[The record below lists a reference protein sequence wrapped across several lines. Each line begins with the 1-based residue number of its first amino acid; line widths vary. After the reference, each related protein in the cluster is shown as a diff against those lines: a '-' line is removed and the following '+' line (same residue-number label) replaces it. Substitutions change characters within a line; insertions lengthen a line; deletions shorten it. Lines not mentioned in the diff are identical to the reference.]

1 MFIFYFFQKTSVFV
15 INFFSNFPEAELC
28 YPLHK
33 THVIMRRSSSDTCI
47 ELQQAGLPRRWSS
60 SPSVSSSGLAA
71 PLASPALAP
80 RETCEMRGD
89 VLLKHAPGAMKTM
102 RVVFVADQS
111 TLKIVIKQKERD
123 VTHDFVLC
131 TLDLA
136 TLFVGWDSA
145 DGAMFC
151 IGAKW
156 QGIVYHTIYCYPCA
170 GTRGLWLFFLKER
183 GCEIVSMSIAR
194 RHSQEHMTAIKE
206 AHKSF
211 GSECSR

>member
-1 MFIFYFFQKTSVFV
+1 
-15 INFFSNFPEAELC
+15 
-28 YPLHK
+28 
-33 THVIMRRSSSDTCI
+33 MRRSSSEPGI
-47 ELQQAGLPRRWSS
+47 EFQQAGLSRRWSS

-71 PLASPALAP
+71 PLASPALAL

-89 VLLKHAPGAMKTM
+89 VLLKHAPDARKTM
-102 RVVFVADQS
+102 RVVFVADQN
-111 TLKIVIKQKERD
+111 TLNIIIKQKERD

-156 QGIVYHTIYCYPCA
+156 QGSVYHNIYCYPCA
-170 GTRGLWLFFLKER
+170 CTRGLWLFFLKER
-183 GCEIVSMSIAR
+183 GCEIVLMDKAR
-194 RHSQEHMTAIKE
+194 RHSQVQLNAVPE
-206 AHKSF
+206 AHGSF
-211 GSECSR
+211 GSVGSR

>member
-1 MFIFYFFQKTSVFV
+1 MFFLFYFQKTSVFV

-28 YPLHK
+28 HPLHK
-33 THVIMRRSSSDTCI
+33 THVIMRRSSSEPGI
-47 ELQQAGLPRRWSS
+47 EFQQAGLSRRWSS

-71 PLASPALAP
+71 PLASPALAL

-89 VLLKHAPGAMKTM
+89 VLLKHAPDARKTM
-102 RVVFVADQS
+102 RVVFVADQN
-111 TLKIVIKQKERD
+111 TLKIIIKQKERD

-170 GTRGLWLFFLKER
+170 CTRGLWLFFLKER
-183 GCEIVSMSIAR
+183 GCEIVSMSRAR
-194 RHSQEHMTAIKE
+194 RHSQEHMNAVPE
-206 AHKSF
+206 AHGSF
-211 GSECSR
+211 GSAGSR